1 MKNPK
6 MLFKSPG
13 PHNWEGMAHYW
24 MVCEASDTAK
34 YLADGWHNTIF
45 DAVAAVKPAEKQVTR
60 ADMEIQAVYL
70 GIKVDGRW
78 SDKRLLDEIAKAGQ

>member
-13 PHNWEGMAHYW
+13 QHDWEGISHDW
-24 MVCEASDTAK
+24 MICEASDAAK
-34 YLADGWHNTIF
+34 HIAAGWYGTIF
-45 DAVAAVKPAEKQVTR
+45 EARDSVKSAYTPTR
-60 ADMEIQAVYL
+60 SDMETEAAKL

-78 SDKRLLDEIAKAGQ
+78 SNARLLTEIAKAGQ

>member
-13 PHNWEGMAHYW
+13 QHDWEGISHDW
-24 MVCEASDTAK
+24 MICEASDAAK
-34 YLADGWHNTIF
+34 HIEAGWYNTIF
-45 DAVAAVKPAEKQVTR
+45 DARDAAKTPIAPAR
-60 ADMEIQAVYL
+60 ADMEAEAVKL

-78 SDKRLLDEIAKAGQ
+78 SNARLLTEIAKAGQ